1 MNEPMEARVE
11 TAADHA
17 DLHRRMDR
25 ARRTQ
30 HQARLVQNGEVIA
43 AGPWRSDHLQAVVDR
58 RRIEDYL
65 QENSIDGV
73 AEIASRVNGGT
84 S

>member
-1 MNEPMEARVE
+1 MDEARVE
-11 TAADHA
+11 TAAEHA
-17 DLHRRMDR
+17 EYHARIDR

-43 AGPWRSDHLQAVVDR
+43 AGPWRTDHLAAVVDR

-65 QENSIDGV
+65 QENSVDGV